1 MSTKSP
7 TAKTTASPTKTTTGS
22 CTFETKDLC
31 GWSVPQGGKGKW
43 LRGTTTPSYSTGAAK
58 GYGGKGYF
66 MFLETS
72 SPSKKGDTSYIQHP
86 VRAGYKSM
94 SFRYHM
100 HGATMGAL
108 SVEVQVG
115 KSTKWTTIFKE
126 EGQANFKKQSDAFR
140 LAQARLP
147 APQAATCPPSIST
160 TPVRVNYRY
169 LTGAFPLGVS
179 GTGCYYI

>member
-1 MSTKSP
+1 MPTKSP
-7 TAKTTASPTKTTTGS
+7 TKNPTKKPTTASPTKTTTGS

-31 GWSVPQGGKGKW
+31 GWSVPKGGKNRW
-43 LRGTTTPSYSTGAAK
+43 LRGTATPSSSTGAAK

-108 SVEVQVG
+108 KVDALVG
-115 KSTKWTTIFKE
+115 SKWTTIFKE
-126 EGQANFKKQSDAFR
+126 EGQANFKKQNAAFR
-140 LAQARLP
+140 LAKARLP
-147 APQAATCPPSIST
+147 APLPAAVCECM
-160 TPVRVNYRY
+160 
-169 LTGAFPLGVS
+169 LA
-179 GTGCYYI
+179 

>member
-1 MSTKSP
+1 MPTKSP
-7 TAKTTASPTKTTTGS
+7 TKNPTKKPTTASPTKTTTGS

-31 GWSVPQGGKGKW
+31 GWSVPKGGKGKW

-108 SVEVQVG
+108 KVDALVG
-115 KSTKWTTIFKE
+115 SKWTTIFKE
-126 EGQANFKKQSDAFR
+126 EGQANFKKQTAAFR
-140 LAQARLP
+140 LAKARLP
-147 APQAATCPPSIST
+147 APLSAALRECM
-160 TPVRVNYRY
+160 V
-169 LTGAFPLGVS
+169 A
-179 GTGCYYI
+179 